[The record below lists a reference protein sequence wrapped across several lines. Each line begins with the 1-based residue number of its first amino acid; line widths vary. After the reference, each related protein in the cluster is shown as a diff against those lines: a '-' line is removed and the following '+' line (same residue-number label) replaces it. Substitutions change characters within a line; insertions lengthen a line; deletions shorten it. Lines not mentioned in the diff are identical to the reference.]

1 MKIQNLRNQYP
12 KGTRIEVIHMEDP
25 NAVKKGSIGT
35 VQFVDDMGTIHVH
48 WDDGGSLGLIPGVDS
63 FKVVQENELNYE
75 VKDVDINLNASLIRK
90 DYLEP
95 EPHHISKAV
104 KVSQK
109 EFRNLINKPLRDRD
123 YIEKLS
129 SQMYQDEFRHHSIL
143 VYCDEEPDAMLIQS
157 EGYNYARYS
166 SFIPNIHEL
175 LETHTLQQDTANK
188 YEKIKVLVVEPN
200 NKPFVA
206 IIDNDL
212 KASQAMVG
220 GYIEAI
226 PLSDTAEIIAN
237 EEGKILDLPANRRL
251 GNDVIAGRFIIVG
264 VDEGEHFKSL
274 SQQDINKYTDQ
285 FQEIEMIDQSE
296 VQKNMKFDII
306 F

>member
-1 MKIQNLRNQYP
+1 MKIQRLKDQYP
-12 KGTRIEVIHMEDP
+12 EGTRIEVIHMEDTQ
-25 NAVKKGSIGT
+25 AVKKGSLGT
-35 VQFVDDMGTIHVH
+35 VQFVDDMGTIHVS

-63 FKVVQENELNYE
+63 FKVVQENKLNYE
-75 VKDVDINLNASLIRK
+75 VRNVDIKLNASLIRK

-95 EPHHISKAV
+95 EPHHIRKAV
-104 KVSQK
+104 KVTQK
-109 EFRNLINKPLRDRD
+109 DYHNLLENPLDD
-123 YIEKLS
+123 KEYIAALADG
-129 SQMYQDEFRHHSIL
+129 MYQDDDVHFSIV
-143 VYCDEEPDAMLIQS
+143 VYCDEEPDAILVQS

-175 LETHTLQQDTANK
+175 LETHTLEQDTNTK

-226 PLSDTAEIIAN
+226 PLSDTAEMIAN
-237 EEGKILDLPANRRL
+237 EEGIILDLPANRRL

-274 SQQDINKYTDQ
+274 SQQDIKKYTDR

-296 VQKNMKFDII
+296 VQKNMKFEII

>member
-1 MKIQNLRNQYP
+1 MKIQKLKDQYP
-12 KGTRIEVIHMEDP
+12 EGTRIEVIHMEDTQ
-25 NAVKKGSIGT
+25 AVKKGSLGT
-35 VQFVDDMGTIHVH
+35 VQFVDDMGTIHVS

-63 FKVVQENELNYE
+63 FKVVQENKLNYE
-75 VKDVDINLNASLIRK
+75 VRSVDIKLNASLIRK

-95 EPHHISKAV
+95 EPHYIRKAV
-104 KVSQK
+104 KVTQK
-109 EFRNLINKPLRDRD
+109 EYHNLLENPLDD
-123 YIEKLS
+123 KEYIAALADG
-129 SQMYQDEFRHHSIL
+129 MYQDDDVHFSIV
-143 VYCDEEPDAMLIQS
+143 VYCDEEPDAILVQS

-175 LETHTLQQDTANK
+175 LETHTLEQDTDTK

-226 PLSDTAEIIAN
+226 PLSDTAEMIAN

-274 SQQDINKYTDQ
+274 SQQDIKKYTDQ

-296 VQKNMKFDII
+296 VQKNMKFEII